1 MTKEENRKREEDT
14 IINYMYNEERV
25 KITYDK
31 SLLAVNITPRDWFL
45 FIYTNLYLINVD
57 HKITNFYDIL
67 IKYKKELTIIWS
79 YLVLINHSDSYYT

>member
-31 SLLAVNITPRDWFL
+31 CLLAVNITPRD
-45 FIYTNLYLINVD
+45 
-57 HKITNFYDIL
+57 
-67 IKYKKELTIIWS
+67 
-79 YLVLINHSDSYYT
+79 

>member
-31 SLLAVNITPRDWFL
+31 SLLAVNITPRD
-45 FIYTNLYLINVD
+45 
-57 HKITNFYDIL
+57 
-67 IKYKKELTIIWS
+67 
-79 YLVLINHSDSYYT
+79 